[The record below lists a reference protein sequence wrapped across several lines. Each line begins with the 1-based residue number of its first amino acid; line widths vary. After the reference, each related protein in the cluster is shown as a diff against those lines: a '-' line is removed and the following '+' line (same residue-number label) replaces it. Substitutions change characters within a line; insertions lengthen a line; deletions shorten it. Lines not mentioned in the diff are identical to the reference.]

1 MNERR
6 AEHQAH
12 PGGAGRDAGASG
24 GGRWRDSV
32 HALPDRAGHQIALP
46 AAQRSD
52 RQRAPV
58 RRAGFSGQLTEQM
71 RERGSERMTE
81 QVQEALEKQ
90 LQLLSERSQGDEIM
104 PDELYQLSQ
113 AMVLI
118 AGHLAGL

>member
-1 MNERR
+1 MLNLLSVPIVPQEG
-6 AEHQAH
+6 EKGKMET
-12 PGGAGRDAGASG
+12 GG
-24 GGRWRDSV
+24 
-32 HALPDRAGHQIALP
+32 
-46 AAQRSD
+46 
-52 RQRAPV
+52 
-58 RRAGFSGQLTEQM
+58 
-71 RERGSERMTE
+71 ERMTE